1 MTVLSIILGIIMVIG
16 GFSCMF
22 TPLATFLFTGYF
34 MCIMLLVYG
43 IMGIIRGFRK
53 EADVLEIVL
62 CILAMIVGLI
72 SLFRP
77 GATLVFDSL
86 MISLISGWILLQGIV
101 SIAIAIK
108 MKGNGNR
115 WIWGLI
121 SGILGVVLGIYSFLH
136 PQLAAVTV
144 GILIG
149 LYFVETGINMIVL
162 GTAISSIDQ

>member
-77 GATLVFDSL
+77 GTTLVFDSL